1 MLAALQVSLPA
12 KAQALPVTP
21 ISSREPVMPTSW
33 AGEAQEQFSLVGAV
47 VTRLRSRAQ
56 RQDCLGCWHRQ
67 QQHPELSI
75 GEDSGVLSV
84 PVL

>member
-1 MLAALQVSLPA
+1 
-12 KAQALPVTP
+12 
-21 ISSREPVMPTSW
+21 MPTSW

-47 VTRLRSRAQ
+47 VTRLRSLAQ
-56 RQDCLGCWHRQ
+56 RQDWLGYWHR